1 MIGTII
7 SGYRIVRQVGKG
19 GMGVVY
25 KAVNEQI
32 ARTTA
37 VKVLNPRYCQDPETV
52 QRLMNEAR
60 AVNIVGHP
68 GLINIHEFGQLE
80 DGSGYLIMEFLDG
93 DTLRARLKSHGGR
106 WWPGG
111 VRVAQQIAST
121 LAATHEHGIVHRDLK
136 PENVML
142 VADSLVAGGV
152 RAKVLDFGVAK
163 FSALTEQPAMPGG
176 AAVLQTATNA
186 VIGTP
191 LYMSPEQCR
200 GVGKVD
206 AKADVY
212 SFGIIL
218 YEMIT
223 GAVPFQGEPWQLPVL
238 HISKSPRSLA
248 AHDAALDP
256 RIGAMVDQ
264 MLAKDPAA
272 RPTMAEV
279 AATLDQLSER
289 LLASDSSSFSL
300 AEQAAWTVPPV
311 TLDTLGGQAA
321 VDFSGSAPA
330 FNQATSAA
338 QSVGQATPFL
348 GPRGQLAGGEASASQ
363 LPSGGVAIA
372 ALQTTKPQKG
382 RRYGALLLG
391 ALGIATLV
399 AISRFWVS
407 SPGKPPA
414 KADSTEG
421 QAKPASVASHH
432 LEPSGVVDIDD
443 PKLLWHVPVDSSPS
457 RGSKQAL
464 VTIVEFA
471 EYQCRRSKSA
481 EKLLQHVAEM
491 YGDDVRVVW
500 KESPLAVHRLA
511 EPAAWLARY
520 ALKEKG
526 GSVFW
531 KVHDQ
536 LFAEQSRLSPEF
548 FRELAQGAGL
558 DPNGAMNA
566 IDKRMFAD
574 QVDADIDLADRLDVK
589 STPTLFIN
597 GRRVNGL
604 LPFAD
609 LKAIIDAELA
619 RARAKRAQGVA
630 PEALYET
637 LVSEGLTAIPAQII
651 ELPPPKYV
659 GPTRGGGAECVVPI
673 YQFCDFESFFCP
685 RLQPMLEEL
694 LAAYGE
700 RVQLLWR
707 HHPDVSSPNAA
718 LAAEAI
724 QEAMEQQGQ
733 KGFVE
738 MQKQLFEHQDDPG
751 FQKQSALER
760 YARHAGLNRQKFKQ
774 ALVKHTHA
782 AHIQQDLKDAAA
794 AQITDVPAFVVG
806 RYRVNGTI
814 TLRMLK
820 RLTDRALAE
829 TCNSG
834 PR

>member
-37 VKVLNPRYCQDPETV
+37 IKVLNPRYCQDAETV

-68 GLINIHEFGQLE
+68 GLISIHEFGQLE

-111 VRVAQQIAST
+111 VRIAQQIAST
-121 LAATHEHGIVHRDLK
+121 LAATHAHGIVHRDLK

-142 VADSLVAGGV
+142 VADPHIAGGE
-152 RAKVLDFGVAK
+152 RAKILDFGVAK
-163 FSALTEQPAMPGG
+163 ISALPEQATTPGG
-176 AAVLQTATNA
+176 AVLQTATNA

-212 SFGIIL
+212 SFGVIL
-218 YEMIT
+218 YEMIA

-238 HISKSPRSLA
+238 HIAKQPRSLA
-248 AHDAALDP
+248 THDAALDP
-256 RIGAMVDQ
+256 RIGALVDQ

-272 RPTMAEV
+272 RPTMAEI
-279 AATLDQLSER
+279 AATLDQLSEG
-289 LLASDSSSFSL
+289 LLASAANST
-300 AEQAAWTVPPV
+300 AAAGAAWIVPPV

-321 VDFSGSAPA
+321 VDLVGSTAGLD
-330 FNQATSAA
+330 QTSSAT
-338 QSVGQATPFL
+338 QSVGQVTPL
-348 GPRGQLAGGEASASQ
+348 LAPRSQVGNVETPASQ
-363 LPSGGVAIA
+363 PPSGGVVIA
-372 ALQTTKPQKG
+372 ALQTAKALPR
-382 RRYGALLLG
+382 RRYSALLAG
-391 ALGIATLV
+391 AFGLATLL
-399 AISRFWVS
+399 ILSRLFWAG
-407 SPGKPPA
+407 PGKPSP
-414 KADSTEG
+414 SSVVT
-421 QAKPASVASHH
+421 QSQTSPASVASPRV
-432 LEPSGVVDIDD
+432 EPSGTVDLDD

-481 EKLLQHVAEM
+481 EKLLQHVAET
-491 YGDDVRVVW
+491 YGDEVRVVW

-511 EPAAWLARY
+511 EPASWLARY

-531 KVHDQ
+531 QVHDR
-536 LFAEQSRLSPEF
+536 LFAEQDRLSPEL

-558 DPNGAMNA
+558 DPDGAMSA
-566 IDKRMFAD
+566 IDKKEFAE
-574 QVDADIDLADRLDVK
+574 QVDADIDLADRLDVR

-604 LPFAD
+604 RPFAE
-609 LKAIIDAELA
+609 LKAIIDTELA
-619 RARAKRAQGVA
+619 RARAKLAQGVA
-630 PEALYET
+630 PEALYES
-637 LVSEGLTAIPAQII
+637 LVGEGLTAIPAQIV
-651 ELPPPKYV
+651 ELAPPKYMS
-659 GPTRGGGAECVVPI
+659 PTRGGGAECVVPI
-673 YQFCDFESFFCP
+673 YQFCDFESYFCP

-718 LAAEAI
+718 LAAEAV
-724 QEAMEQQGQ
+724 QEAMEQRGQ
-733 KGFVE
+733 QGFVA

-751 FQKQSALER
+751 FQKPSALER
-760 YARHAGLNRQKFKQ
+760 YARRVGLDRQKFRR
-774 ALVKHTHA
+774 ALAKHTHA
-782 AHIQQDLKDAAA
+782 AHIQQDLKDATT
-794 AQITDVPAFVVG
+794 AQVTDVPAFVVG

-820 RLTDRALAE
+820 RLTERALAE
-829 TCNSG
+829 SCSPG

>member
-1 MIGTII
+1 VIGTII

-25 KAVNEQI
+25 QAVNEQI

-37 VKVLNPRYCQDPETV
+37 IKVLSPRYCQDPETV

-68 GLINIHEFGQLE
+68 GLISIHEFGQLE

-93 DTLRARLKSHGGR
+93 DTLRARLKSQGGR

-111 VRVAQQIAST
+111 VRIAQQIAST
-121 LAATHEHGIVHRDLK
+121 LAATHEYGIVHRDLK
-136 PENVML
+136 PENIML
-142 VADSLVAGGV
+142 VADPLVAGGE
-152 RAKVLDFGVAK
+152 RAKILDFGVAK
-163 FSALTEQPAMPGG
+163 ISALPEQLATPGG

-212 SFGIIL
+212 SFGVIL
-218 YEMIT
+218 YEMIA

-238 HISKSPRSLA
+238 HIAKPPRSLA
-248 AHDAALDP
+248 THDAALDP
-256 RIGAMVDQ
+256 RIGALVDQ

-272 RPTMAEV
+272 RPTMAEI
-279 AATLDQLSER
+279 AATLDQLSEV
-289 LLASDSSSFSL
+289 LLASNATSP
-300 AEQAAWTVPPV
+300 AGGAAWIVPPV
-311 TLDTLGGQAA
+311 TLDTLGGQSA
-321 VDFSGSAPA
+321 VDFAGSTAGLSQT
-330 FNQATSAA
+330 FSAA
-338 QSVGQATPFL
+338 QSVGQATPGL
-348 GPRGQLAGGEASASQ
+348 APRGAVGNVETPAS
-363 LPSGGVAIA
+363 LPPSGGVVIA
-372 ALQTTKPQKG
+372 ALQTTKAQKG
-382 RRYGALLLG
+382 RRYPALLAG
-391 ALGIATLV
+391 ALGLATLL
-399 AISRFWVS
+399 ALSRLWVS

-414 KADSTEG
+414 SAALTQSQTR
-421 QAKPASVASHH
+421 PATMASPRS
-432 LEPSGVVDIDD
+432 EPSSVVDLDD
-443 PKLLWHVPVDSSPS
+443 PKLLWHVPVDGSPS
-457 RGSKQAL
+457 RGAKKAL

-481 EKLLQHVAEM
+481 EKLLQHVAET

-526 GSVFW
+526 GPVFW
-531 KVHDQ
+531 QLHDR
-536 LFAEQSRLSPEF
+536 LFAEQNRLSPAL

-558 DPNGAMNA
+558 DPDGAMSA
-566 IDKRMFAD
+566 IDKRLFED
-574 QVDADIDLADRLDVK
+574 QVDADIDLADRLDVR
-589 STPTLFIN
+589 STPTLFVN
-597 GRRVNGL
+597 GRRINGL
-604 LPFAD
+604 LPFAE
-609 LKAIIDAELA
+609 LKALIDAELA
-619 RARAKRAQGVA
+619 RARAKLAQGVA
-630 PEALYET
+630 PEALYEA
-637 LVSEGLTAIPAQII
+637 LVGEGLTAIPVQIVD
-651 ELPPPKYV
+651 LAPPKYMS
-659 GPTRGGGAECVVPI
+659 PTRGGGAECVVPI

-685 RLQPMLEEL
+685 ALQPMLEQL

-718 LAAEAI
+718 LAAEAV
-724 QEAMEQQGQ
+724 QEAMEQRGQ
-733 KGFVE
+733 QGFVE

-751 FQKQSALER
+751 FQKQAALER
-760 YARHAGLNRQKFKQ
+760 YARHVGLNRQKFKR
-774 ALVKHTHA
+774 ALAQHSHA

-794 AQITDVPAFVVG
+794 AQVTEVPAFVVG

-820 RLTDRALAE
+820 RLTDRSLAE
-829 TCNSG
+829 SCG
-834 PR
+834 PGSR